1 MDFAT
6 IGGVVLAFGSLIVG
20 FIMDGGSISA
30 LFKLNAL
37 ILILGG
43 TLGATLASAT
53 VRDFLSFGKYIRK
66 ALFHRAADPLD
77 VIARLV
83 DLATVA
89 RREGILALEE
99 RIEQFD
105 DEFLKNGVQLV
116 VDGVD
121 PELVKAMLETELG
134 YIEERHHAAAR
145 LFEVAGGYAPTMG
158 IIGTVM
164 GLVHVLGN
172 LQNVDELGPQIATAF
187 TATLYGVVTANVIWI
202 PIANKLKRRNA
213 EEMLL
218 REIMIEGVLS
228 IQAGENPKIL
238 DRKLKAFLAPG
249 MRERKA
255 PREVGEGSVET
266 AEFS

>member
-6 IGGVVLAFGSLIVG
+6 VGGVLLAFASLIIG
-20 FIMDGGSISA
+20 FTMDGGDVAA
-30 LFKLNAL
+30 LIKLNSL

-43 TLGATLASAT
+43 TLGATLASST
-53 VRDFLSFGKYIRK
+53 LRDFRSFGRYIGK
-66 ALFHRAADPLD
+66 TVFHKLPDPLD
-77 VIARLV
+77 MIERLV
-83 DLATVA
+83 ELSTVA

-99 RIEQFD
+99 RIELFD
-105 DEFLKNGVQLV
+105 DEFLRNGIQLV

-121 PELVKAMLETELG
+121 PELVRSMLETELG
-134 YIEERHHAAAR
+134 YIEERHRAAAK

-172 LQNVDELGPQIATAF
+172 LQKVDELGPQIATAF

-213 EEMLL
+213 EEVLL
-218 REIMIEGVLS
+218 REMMIQGILS

-238 DRKLKAFLAPG
+238 ERKLKGFLAPA
-249 MRERKA
+249 MRERKV
-255 PREVGEGSVET
+255 PQGVNEGRAET
-266 AEFS
+266 AQYS